1 MNAYTQL
8 GLLLLTLR
16 HSNQSSDQNL
26 FTIVSLVFILEA
38 DYATFRYDVRS
49 KQ

>member
-1 MNAYTQL
+1 MNTYMQL
-8 GLLLLTLR
+8 GLLLLILLY
-16 HSNQSSDQNL
+16 NNPILDQNL

-38 DYATFRYDVRS
+38 GYVLFRYDVRS